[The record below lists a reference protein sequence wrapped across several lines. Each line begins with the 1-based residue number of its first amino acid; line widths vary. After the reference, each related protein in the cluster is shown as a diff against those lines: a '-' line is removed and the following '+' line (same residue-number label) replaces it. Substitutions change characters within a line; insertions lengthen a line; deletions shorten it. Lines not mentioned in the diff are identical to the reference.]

1 MEWTETTPA
10 TFTSDGE
17 EKGVCNVCGYSA
29 SRSVPYT
36 GALSVVRQ
44 LFGEAGWIGVVI
56 AAICAI
62 LALAILIIVIRALA
76 DGIRRKRRKK
86 RR

>member
-1 MEWTETTPA
+1 MDWTETAPA
-10 TFTSDGE
+10 TFSSDGE
-17 EKGVCNVCGYSA
+17 ERGVCSVCGYST

-44 LFGEAGWIGVVI
+44 LFGEAGWIGVAI

-62 LALAILIIVIRALA
+62 LALAILIIVIRALV
-76 DGIRRKRRKK
+76 DRIRRKRRKK